1 VQAAPPGTSSPPPTA
16 ADVGRATRYVLAL
29 AFAWAGAAGAWR
41 LSTFARTVADSGL
54 VPDGAAR
61 AVALTWCIAALAAA
75 VALASPRTARVGAW
89 LALVVAGTATVVSV
103 AAWIRGT
110 PVMCTC
116 IRPAARRSTRD
127 HVEALVSDVVLLALA
142 LVAWR
147 TTRRRLA
154 SS

>member
-1 VQAAPPGTSSPPPTA
+1 
-16 ADVGRATRYVLAL
+16 VLAL
-29 AFAWAGAAGAWR
+29 AFAWAGAAGAWE
-41 LSTFARTVADSGL
+41 LSTFARTVGESGL

-89 LALVVAGTATVVSV
+89 LALVVAGTATAVSA

-116 IRPAARRSTRD
+116 IRPAARRATRD
-127 HVEALVSDVVLLALA
+127 HAEALLSDVVLLGLA
-142 LVAWR
+142 AVAWR
-147 TTRRRLA
+147 TSRRRQVP
-154 SS
+154 S